1 MSATGFSRLTTS
13 VICGPAKAVLR
24 YSAWAPSFE
33 HATVASM
40 KPRWLRIMIAI
51 ASPSLTPASESEW
64 ASAFVRRWTSSKVS
78 VPSSST
84 IAVPSGSRIAE
95 AV

>member
-24 YSAWAPSFE
+24 YSAWAPSLE
-33 HATVASM
+33 QATVASM
-40 KPRWLRIMIAI
+40 KPRWLRHMMATP
-51 ASPSLTPASESEW
+51 SPSLTPASESEW
-64 ASAFVRRWTSSKVS
+64 ASALVRRWTSSKVS
-78 VPSSST
+78 VPSSSM
-84 IAVPSGSRIAE
+84 IAVAPGSRIAA

>member
-13 VICGPAKAVLR
+13 VICGPAKTVLR

-40 KPRWLRIMIAI
+40 KPRWLRHMIATP
-51 ASPSLTPASESEW
+51 SPSPTPASESAC
-64 ASAFVRRWTSSKVS
+64 ASAFVRRWTCSKVS

-84 IAVPSGSRIAE
+84 IAAPSGSRMAE